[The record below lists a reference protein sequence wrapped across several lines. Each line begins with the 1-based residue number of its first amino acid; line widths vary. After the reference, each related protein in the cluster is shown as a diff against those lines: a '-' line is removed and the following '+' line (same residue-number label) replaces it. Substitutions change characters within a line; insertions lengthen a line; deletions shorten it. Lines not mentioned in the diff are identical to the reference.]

1 MAEQIPEIPQAVVN
15 LIPLAAVNPAANH
28 ERMLVQPVV
37 NPLADIS
44 SPFYLHPSES
54 LGVVLISSPLT
65 ETNYYSWSRVMQI
78 ALHSKDKL
86 GFIDGEILEPPIGD
100 PL

>member
-28 ERMLVQPVV
+28 ERMLVHPVV

-44 SPFYLHPSES
+44 SPFYLSS
-54 LGVVLISSPLT
+54 IQARVLEWFLSPL
-65 ETNYYSWSRVMQI
+65 R
-78 ALHSKDKL
+78 
-86 GFIDGEILEPPIGD
+86 
-100 PL
+100 